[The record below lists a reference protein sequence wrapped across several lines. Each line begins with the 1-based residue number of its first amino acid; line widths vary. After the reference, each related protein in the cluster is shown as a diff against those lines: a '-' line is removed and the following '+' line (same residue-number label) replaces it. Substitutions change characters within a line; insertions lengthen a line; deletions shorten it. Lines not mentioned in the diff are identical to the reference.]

1 MKIFVIA
8 TLITVRV
15 TTPIGNISVIRVT
28 MPPSGNI
35 AFFLNFTGSSI
46 GLHSKFEKIGDTQ
59 SGNTENCPDI
69 LDA

>member
-1 MKIFVIA
+1 MN
-8 TLITVRV
+8 RV
-15 TTPIGNISVIRVT
+15 K